1 MASKTHIMSDET
13 GQRIAAALEAMAR
26 GTLLT
31 YDDEAGEYVGIDKWL
46 RSMRDGR
53 IYSIKVPTGSAVA
66 CVKADAN
73 AGVAV
78 PTPGTNSA
86 ASIDPYPALAPFFHI
101 DVNATVDADGVPHV
115 TAMSG
120 DGMFARTGGNGNVWV
135 LTPVLF
141 WKVADDEDGA
151 YTVISISD
159 TQLPGFS
166 PQPGAMLPDGSLRPC
181 MLYAKYALST
191 YDGEAASVS
200 GAQPRT
206 RDVSHNSLITICK
219 TATTGYSGRTIADDW
234 YLKVMFLMKYATKNS
249 QSVFQGCTSY
259 NVIKPVT
266 VAASNQ
272 SHVIVAKNAGYV
284 AGSAVMIGTQNTD
297 RGNAAAH
304 DVLDYG
310 VIKRI
315 ESYDADNDK
324 LVLDRAATTAV
335 NNYVITAPW
344 PTGCCDGV
352 QGDGSPTSRTNGKEP
367 FVLQGIETAMGM
379 YEVMSGVA
387 LKYDGSSCN
396 VMVLHDT
403 KKEASSISSDYV
415 DSGVDLPTAASEGW
429 KYPTRLSNAEG
440 MLVGTGT
447 GASST
452 TGMCDGTYTHAQT
465 TNAEREF
472 HALAT
477 WAAARLR
484 ACGTSAA
491 TTPCRAPGGPSGR
504 ASLALVA
511 QGGESP
517 QGERGRSPLL
527 KGIITP
533 RDSRRR
539 LPMFFCSTLWA
550 T

>member
-26 GTLLT
+26 GSLLS
-31 YDDEAGEYVGIDKWL
+31 YDEEAGEYRGVDKWL
-46 RSMRDGR
+46 RSLRDGR
-53 IYSIKVPTGSAVA
+53 IYTVKVPTGSAVA

-73 AGVAV
+73 EGVAV

-101 DVNATVDADGVPHV
+101 DANATVDSDGVPHV

-135 LTPVLF
+135 LAPVLF
-141 WKVADDEDGA
+141 WKIADDEDGA

-191 YDGEAASVS
+191 YGGEAASVS

-249 QSVFQGCTSY
+249 QSVFQECTNY
-259 NVIKPVT
+259 DVIKPVT
-266 VAASNQ
+266 VAAKNQ
-272 SHVIVAKNAGYV
+272 GHVIVAKSAGYV

-297 RGNAAAH
+297 RDNAAAH
-304 DVLDYG
+304 DVLDYA

-315 ESYDADNDK
+315 ESHDSGNDK

-352 QGDGSPTSRTNGKEP
+352 QGDGSPTSRANGKEP
-367 FVLQGIETAMGM
+367 FVLQGIETGMGM

-387 LKYDGSSCN
+387 LKYDGSACN

-403 KKEASSISSDYV
+403 KKEASSITADYA
-415 DSGVDLPTAASEGW
+415 DTGIDLPADATEGW
-429 KYPTRLSNAEG
+429 KYPVRLANGKG
-440 MLVGTGT
+440 MLLGTGS
-447 GASST
+447 GASTT
-452 TGMCDGTYTHAQT
+452 TGVCDGTYVQAKT
-465 TNAEREF
+465 TVAEREF
-472 HALAT
+472 
-477 WAAARLR
+477 
-484 ACGTSAA
+484 
-491 TTPCRAPGGPSGR
+491 
-504 ASLALVA
+504 LALGILW
-511 QGGESP
+511 GGAYAGLWCVS
-517 QGERGRSPLL
+517 GSYALGTAWWNFGSRLSGAGRSR
-527 KGIITP
+527 G
-533 RDSRRR
+533 
-539 LPMFFCSTLWA
+539 
-550 T
+550 

>member
-13 GQRIAAALEAMAR
+13 GQRIASALEAMAR
-26 GTLLT
+26 GSLLT
-31 YDDEAGEYVGIDKWL
+31 YNDESGEYVGIDKWL

-135 LTPVLF
+135 LAPVLF
-141 WKVADDEDGA
+141 WKIADDDDGA

-191 YDGEAASVS
+191 YGGNAASVS

-249 QSVFQGCTSY
+249 QSVLQGCTSY
-259 NVIKPVT
+259 NIIKPVT

-272 SHVIVAKNAGYV
+272 SYVIVAKSAGYLV
-284 AGSAVMIGTQNTD
+284 GSAVMIGTQNTD

-315 ESYDADNDK
+315 ESYDSNNDK
-324 LVLDRAATTAV
+324 IVLDRAATTAV

-367 FVLQGIETAMGM
+367 FVLQGVETAMGM

-387 LKYDGSSCN
+387 LKYDGSACN

-472 HALAT
+472 RALGSLYAGSYAGLWCVRGSNALST
-477 WAAARLR
+477 AWWHIGSRLS
-484 ACGTSAA
+484 GT
-491 TTPCRAPGGPSGR
+491 
-504 ASLALVA
+504 
-511 QGGESP
+511 
-517 QGERGRSPLL
+517 GRSR
-527 KGIITP
+527 G
-533 RDSRRR
+533 
-539 LPMFFCSTLWA
+539 
-550 T
+550 

>member
-13 GQRIAAALEAMAR
+13 GQRIASALEAMAR
-26 GTLLT
+26 GSLLT
-31 YDDEAGEYVGIDKWL
+31 YNDESGEYVGIDKWL

-135 LTPVLF
+135 LAPVLF
-141 WKVADDEDGA
+141 WKIADDDDGA

-191 YDGEAASVS
+191 YGGNAASVS

-249 QSVFQGCTSY
+249 QSVLQGCTSY
-259 NVIKPVT
+259 N
-266 VAASNQ
+266 
-272 SHVIVAKNAGYV
+272 
-284 AGSAVMIGTQNTD
+284 
-297 RGNAAAH
+297 
-304 DVLDYG
+304 
-310 VIKRI
+310 
-315 ESYDADNDK
+315 
-324 LVLDRAATTAV
+324 
-335 NNYVITAPW
+335 
-344 PTGCCDGV
+344 
-352 QGDGSPTSRTNGKEP
+352 
-367 FVLQGIETAMGM
+367 
-379 YEVMSGVA
+379 
-387 LKYDGSSCN
+387 
-396 VMVLHDT
+396 
-403 KKEASSISSDYV
+403 
-415 DSGVDLPTAASEGW
+415 
-429 KYPTRLSNAEG
+429 
-440 MLVGTGT
+440 
-447 GASST
+447 
-452 TGMCDGTYTHAQT
+452 
-465 TNAEREF
+465 
-472 HALAT
+472 
-477 WAAARLR
+477 
-484 ACGTSAA
+484 
-491 TTPCRAPGGPSGR
+491 
-504 ASLALVA
+504 
-511 QGGESP
+511 
-517 QGERGRSPLL
+517 
-527 KGIITP
+527 II
-533 RDSRRR
+533 
-539 LPMFFCSTLWA
+539 
-550 T
+550 

>member
-13 GQRIAAALEAMAR
+13 GQRIASALEAMAR
-26 GTLLT
+26 GSLLT
-31 YDDEAGEYVGIDKWL
+31 YDEEAGEYAGVDQWL

-53 IYSIKVPTGSAVA
+53 IYSVKMPTGSAVA

-86 ASIDPYPALAPFFHI
+86 AAIDPYAALAPFFHI
-101 DVNATVDADGVPHV
+101 DCNAAVDPDGVPHI
-115 TAMSG
+115 TAISG

-135 LTPVLF
+135 LAPVLF
-141 WKVADDEDGA
+141 WKIADDDDGA

-181 MLYAKYALST
+181 MIYAKYALST
-191 YDGEAASVS
+191 YGGEAASVS

-206 RDVSHNSLITICK
+206 RDVSHNALITICK
-219 TATTGYSGRTIADDW
+219 TASTGYSGRSIADDW

-259 NVIKPVT
+259 SAIKPVT
-266 VAASNQ
+266 VASSNLAR
-272 SHVIVAKNAGYV
+272 VIVAKGHGYL

-310 VIKRI
+310 VITRV
-315 ESYDADNDK
+315 ESHDESNDS

-335 NNYVITAPW
+335 GNYVLTAPW

-352 QGDGSPTSRTNGKEP
+352 QGDGSPTSRTSGKEP

-387 LKYDGSSCN
+387 LRYDGETCN

-403 KKEASSISSDYV
+403 KKEASSISADYV
-415 DSGVDLPTAASEGW
+415 DTGIDLPVAATEGW
-429 KYPTRLSNAEG
+429 KYPLRLSNAKG
-440 MLVGTGT
+440 MLVGTGF
-447 GASST
+447 GASTT
-452 TGMCDGTYTHAQT
+452 TGMCDGTYTHAQA

-472 HALAT
+472 HSLGNLNNGSNAGLWYVNGNNALST
-477 WAAARLR
+477 ARWNIGSR
-484 ACGTSAA
+484 Q
-491 TTPCRAPGGPSGR
+491 SG
-504 ASLALVA
+504 
-511 QGGESP
+511 
-517 QGERGRSPLL
+517 
-527 KGIITP
+527 
-533 RDSRRR
+533 
-539 LPMFFCSTLWA
+539 
-550 T
+550 

>member
-1 MASKTHIMSDET
+1 MPSKTHIMSDET

-26 GTLLT
+26 GSLLS
-31 YDDEAGEYVGIDKWL
+31 YDEEDGEYVGIDRWL

-53 IYSIKVPTGSAVA
+53 IYTVKVPTGSAVA

-73 AGVAV
+73 EGIAV
-78 PTPGTNSA
+78 PTPGSNTAA
-86 ASIDPYPALAPFFHI
+86 ASDPYAAIAPFFHI
-101 DVNATVDADGVPHV
+101 DVNATVDANGVPHV
-115 TAMSG
+115 TAISG

-135 LTPVLF
+135 LAPVLY
-141 WKVADDEDGA
+141 WKIADDSAGA
-151 YTVISISD
+151 YTVISVSD

-181 MLYAKYALST
+181 MLYAKYALSNHN
-191 YDGEAASVS
+191 GEAASVS

-206 RDVSHNSLITICK
+206 RDVSHNSLVTICK
-219 TATTGYSGRTIADDW
+219 TASTGYSGRSIADDW
-234 YLKVMFLMKYATKNS
+234 YLKVMFLLKYATKNS
-249 QSVFQGCTSY
+249 QSVFQGCTNY
-259 NVIKPVT
+259 NIIKPVT

-272 SHVIVAKNAGYV
+272 SYVVVAKNAGYL

-315 ESYDADNDK
+315 ESHDASNDR

-352 QGDGSPTSRTNGKEP
+352 QGDGSPTSRTTGKEP

-387 LKYDGSSCN
+387 LKYDGSACN

-403 KKEASSISSDYV
+403 KKEASSISADYV
-415 DSGVDLPTAASEGW
+415 DSGVDLPVAAAEGW
-429 KYPTRLSNAEG
+429 KYPVRLSNAKG
-440 MLVGTGT
+440 MLVGTGS

-452 TGMCDGTYTHAQT
+452 TGVCDGTYTHAQT

-472 HALAT
+472 RSLGYLYVGSNAGLWCVDGVNAL
-477 WAAARLR
+477 
-484 ACGTSAA
+484 
-491 TTPCRAPGGPSGR
+491 
-504 ASLALVA
+504 SLAGWSFGSRLS
-511 QGGESP
+511 GT
-517 QGERGRSPLL
+517 GRSR
-527 KGIITP
+527 G
-533 RDSRRR
+533 
-539 LPMFFCSTLWA
+539 
-550 T
+550 

>member
-13 GQRIAAALEAMAR
+13 GQRIASALEAMAR
-26 GTLLT
+26 GSLLS
-31 YDDEAGEYVGIDKWL
+31 YDEEAGEYSGVDRWM

-53 IYSIKVPTGSAVA
+53 IYSVKVPTGSAVA

-86 ASIDPYPALAPFFHI
+86 ASIDPYAALAPFFHI

-135 LTPVLF
+135 LAPVLF
-141 WKVADDEDGA
+141 WKIADDEEGA

-181 MLYAKYALST
+181 MLYAKYAMST

-219 TATTGYSGRTIADDW
+219 TATTGYSGRTVADDW

-259 NVIKPVT
+259 NIIKPVT
-266 VAASNQ
+266 VSVNNQ
-272 SHVIVAKNAGYV
+272 SHVIVAKSAGYV
-284 AGSAVMIGTQNTD
+284 VGSAVMIGTQNTD

-315 ESYDADNDK
+315 ESHDDSNDK
-324 LVLDRAATTAV
+324 LILDRAATTSV
-335 NNYVITAPW
+335 NNYVLTAPW

-367 FVLQGIETAMGM
+367 FVMQGIETAMGM

-403 KKEASSISSDYV
+403 KNEASSISSDYV
-415 DSGVDLPTAASEGW
+415 DTGVDLPADSTEGW
-429 KYPTRLSNAEG
+429 KYPVRLSNANG
-440 MLVGTGT
+440 MIVGTGS

-452 TGMCDGTYTHAQT
+452 TGVCDGTYMKAASTVGSY
-465 TNAEREF
+465 EF
-472 HALAT
+472 PALGYLSNGSYAGL
-477 WAAARLR
+477 WCVYGISALSGAWWDIGSRLS
-484 ACGTSAA
+484 GT
-491 TTPCRAPGGPSGR
+491 
-504 ASLALVA
+504 
-511 QGGESP
+511 
-517 QGERGRSPLL
+517 GRSR
-527 KGIITP
+527 G
-533 RDSRRR
+533 
-539 LPMFFCSTLWA
+539 
-550 T
+550 

>member
-26 GTLLT
+26 GSLLS
-31 YDDEAGEYVGIDKWL
+31 YDDEAGEYAGVDKWL

-53 IYSIKVPTGSAVA
+53 IYTVKVPTGSAVA

-73 AGVAV
+73 EGVAV
-78 PTPGTNSA
+78 PTPGSNA
-86 ASIDPYPALAPFFHI
+86 AAAIDPYAAIAPFFHI
-101 DVNATVDADGVPHV
+101 DCNATVDADGVPHV
-115 TAMSG
+115 TAISG

-135 LTPVLF
+135 LAPVLF
-141 WKVADDEDGA
+141 WKVTDDSEGD

-166 PQPGAMLPDGSLRPC
+166 PQPGAELPDGSLRPC

-206 RDVSHNSLITICK
+206 RDVSHNSLVTICK
-219 TATTGYSGRTIADDW
+219 TATTGYSGRSIADDW

-259 NVIKPVT
+259 SIIKPVT

-272 SHVIVAKNAGYV
+272 SYVIVAKSAGYLV
-284 AGSAVMIGTQNTD
+284 GSAVMIGTQNTD

-315 ESYDADNDK
+315 ESYDSNNDK
-324 LVLDRAATTAV
+324 IVLDRAATTAV

-352 QGDGSPTSRTNGKEP
+352 QGDGSPTSRTSAKEP

-387 LKYDGSSCN
+387 LKYDGSACN
-396 VMVLHDT
+396 LMVLHDT
-403 KKEASSISSDYV
+403 KKEASSISADYV
-415 DSGVDLPTAASEGW
+415 DTGVDLPVSASDGW
-429 KYPTRLSNAEG
+429 NYPVRLSNAGG
-440 MLVGTGT
+440 MLVGTGS
-447 GASST
+447 GASTT
-452 TGMCDGTYTHAQT
+452 TGVCDGTYTHAQT

-472 HALAT
+472 HSLGSLDYGSGAGLWFVNGGGALSNA
-477 WAAARLR
+477 WWDLGSRLS
-484 ACGTSAA
+484 GT
-491 TTPCRAPGGPSGR
+491 
-504 ASLALVA
+504 
-511 QGGESP
+511 
-517 QGERGRSPLL
+517 GRSR
-527 KGIITP
+527 G
-533 RDSRRR
+533 
-539 LPMFFCSTLWA
+539 
-550 T
+550 

>member
-13 GQRIAAALEAMAR
+13 GQRIASALEAMAR
-26 GTLLT
+26 GSLLS
-31 YDDEAGEYVGIDKWL
+31 YDEEAGEYSGVDRWM

-53 IYSIKVPTGSAVA
+53 IYSVKVPTGSAVA

-86 ASIDPYPALAPFFHI
+86 ASIDPYAALAPFFHI

-135 LTPVLF
+135 LAPVLF
-141 WKVADDEDGA
+141 WKIADDEEGA

-181 MLYAKYALST
+181 MLYAKYAMST

-219 TATTGYSGRTIADDW
+219 TATTGYSGRTVADDW

-259 NVIKPVT
+259 NIIKPVT
-266 VAASNQ
+266 VSVNNQ
-272 SHVIVAKNAGYV
+272 SHVIVAKSAGYV
-284 AGSAVMIGTQNTD
+284 VGSAVMIGTQNTD

-315 ESYDADNDK
+315 ESHDDSNDK
-324 LVLDRAATTAV
+324 LILDRAATTSV
-335 NNYVITAPW
+335 NNYVLTAPW

-367 FVLQGIETAMGM
+367 FVMQGIETAMGM

-403 KKEASSISSDYV
+403 KNEASSISSDYV
-415 DSGVDLPTAASEGW
+415 DTGVDLPADSTEGW
-429 KYPTRLSNAEG
+429 KYPVRLSNANG
-440 MLVGTGT
+440 MIVGTGS

-452 TGMCDGTYTHAQT
+452 TGVCDGTYMKAASTVGSY
-465 TNAEREF
+465 EF
-472 HALAT
+472 RALGVLSDGSDAGL
-477 WAAARLR
+477 WFVGGSSAL
-484 ACGTSAA
+484 SAA
-491 TTPCRAPGGPSGR
+491 GWYVGSRLSGT
-504 ASLALVA
+504 
-511 QGGESP
+511 
-517 QGERGRSPLL
+517 GRSR
-527 KGIITP
+527 G
-533 RDSRRR
+533 
-539 LPMFFCSTLWA
+539 
-550 T
+550 

>member
-13 GQRIAAALEAMAR
+13 GQRIASALEAMAR
-26 GTLLT
+26 GSLLS
-31 YDDEAGEYVGIDKWL
+31 YDEEAGEYSGVDRWM

-53 IYSIKVPTGSAVA
+53 IYSVKVPTGSAVA

-86 ASIDPYPALAPFFHI
+86 ASIDPYAALAPFFHI

-135 LTPVLF
+135 LAPVLF
-141 WKVADDEDGA
+141 WKIADDEEGA

-181 MLYAKYALST
+181 MLYAKYAMST

-219 TATTGYSGRTIADDW
+219 TATTGYSGRTVADDW

-259 NVIKPVT
+259 NIIKPVT
-266 VAASNQ
+266 VSVNNQ
-272 SHVIVAKNAGYV
+272 SHVIVAKSAGYV
-284 AGSAVMIGTQNTD
+284 VGSAVMIGTQNTD
-297 RGNAAAH
+297 RVNAAAH

-315 ESYDADNDK
+315 ESHDDSNDK
-324 LVLDRAATTAV
+324 LILDRAATTSV
-335 NNYVITAPW
+335 NNYVLTAPW

-367 FVLQGIETAMGM
+367 FVMQGIETAMGM

-403 KKEASSISSDYV
+403 KNEASSISSDYV
-415 DSGVDLPTAASEGW
+415 DTGVDLPADSTEGW
-429 KYPTRLSNAEG
+429 KYPVRLSNANG
-440 MLVGTGT
+440 MIVGTGS

-452 TGMCDGTYTHAQT
+452 TGVCDGTYMKAASTVGSY
-465 TNAEREF
+465 EF
-472 HALAT
+472 PALGYLSNGSYAGL
-477 WAAARLR
+477 WCVYGISALSGAWWDIGSRLS
-484 ACGTSAA
+484 GT
-491 TTPCRAPGGPSGR
+491 
-504 ASLALVA
+504 
-511 QGGESP
+511 
-517 QGERGRSPLL
+517 GRSR
-527 KGIITP
+527 G
-533 RDSRRR
+533 
-539 LPMFFCSTLWA
+539 
-550 T
+550 

>member
-13 GQRIAAALEAMAR
+13 GQRIASALEAMAR
-26 GTLLT
+26 GSLLS
-31 YDDEAGEYVGIDKWL
+31 YDEEAGEYSGVDRWM

-53 IYSIKVPTGSAVA
+53 IYSVKVPTGSAVA

-86 ASIDPYPALAPFFHI
+86 ASIDPYAALAPFFHI

-135 LTPVLF
+135 LAPVLF
-141 WKVADDEDGA
+141 WKIADDEEGA

-181 MLYAKYALST
+181 MLYAKYAMST

-219 TATTGYSGRTIADDW
+219 TATTGYSGRTVADDW

-259 NVIKPVT
+259 NIIKPVT
-266 VAASNQ
+266 VSVNNQ
-272 SHVIVAKNAGYV
+272 SHVIVAKSAGYV
-284 AGSAVMIGTQNTD
+284 VGSAVMIGTQNTD

-315 ESYDADNDK
+315 ESHDDSNDK
-324 LVLDRAATTAV
+324 LILDRAATTSV
-335 NNYVITAPW
+335 NNYVLTAPW

-367 FVLQGIETAMGM
+367 FVMQGIETAMGM

-403 KKEASSISSDYV
+403 KNEASSISSDYV
-415 DSGVDLPTAASEGW
+415 DTGVDLPADSTEGW
-429 KYPTRLSNAEG
+429 KYPVRLSNANG
-440 MLVGTGT
+440 MIVGTGS

-452 TGMCDGTYTHAQT
+452 TGVCDGTYMKAASTVGSY
-465 TNAEREF
+465 EF
-472 HALAT
+472 LALGN
-477 WAAARLR
+477 LNN
-484 ACGTSAA
+484 G
-491 TTPCRAPGGPSGR
+491 
-504 ASLALVA
+504 SLAGLWCV
-511 QGGESP
+511 GGDFALPAAWWGIGSRLS
-517 QGERGRSPLL
+517 GTGRSR
-527 KGIITP
+527 G
-533 RDSRRR
+533 
-539 LPMFFCSTLWA
+539 
-550 T
+550 

>member
-26 GTLLT
+26 GSLLT
-31 YDDEAGEYVGIDKWL
+31 YDDEAGEYAGVDKWL

-86 ASIDPYPALAPFFHI
+86 AAIDPYAALAPFFHI
-101 DVNATVDADGVPHV
+101 DCNATVDADGVPHI
-115 TAMSG
+115 TAISG

-135 LTPVLF
+135 LAPVLF
-141 WKVADDEDGA
+141 WKIADDADGA

-181 MLYAKYALST
+181 MIYAKYALST

-206 RDVSHNSLITICK
+206 RDVSHNALITICK
-219 TATTGYSGRTIADDW
+219 TATTGYSGRSVADDW
-234 YLKVMFLMKYATKNS
+234 YLKVMLLMKYATKNS
-249 QSVFQGCTSY
+249 QSVFQGCASY
-259 NVIKPVT
+259 NVIKAVT

-272 SHVIVAKNAGYV
+272 SHVIVAKNHGYL

-304 DVLDYG
+304 DVLDYA

-315 ESYDADNDK
+315 ESHDDSNDK
-324 LVLDRAATTAV
+324 LILNRAATTAV
-335 NNYVITAPW
+335 GNYVISAPW

-352 QGDGSPTSRTNGKEP
+352 QGDGSPTSRTSGKEP
-367 FVLQGIETAMGM
+367 FSLQGIETAMGM

-387 LKYDGSSCN
+387 LKYDGSACN

-403 KKEASSISSDYV
+403 KKEATTISADYV
-415 DSGVDLPTAASEGW
+415 DTGVDLPVAATEGW
-429 KYPTRLSNAEG
+429 KYPTRLSNAKG
-440 MLVGTGT
+440 MLVGTGS
-447 GASST
+447 GASTT
-452 TGMCDGTYTHAQT
+452 TGMCDGTYTNAQA
-465 TNAEREF
+465 TNADREF
-472 HALAT
+472 PSLGHLYNGSYAGWWCVNGDNALSHA
-477 WAAARLR
+477 WWSIGSRLS
-484 ACGTSAA
+484 GT
-491 TTPCRAPGGPSGR
+491 
-504 ASLALVA
+504 
-511 QGGESP
+511 
-517 QGERGRSPLL
+517 GRSR
-527 KGIITP
+527 G
-533 RDSRRR
+533 
-539 LPMFFCSTLWA
+539 
-550 T
+550 